1 MMAAMQPMEEG
12 AAAPADRVPLDLI
25 PAEALRRRAMFVS
38 VAALILAAALGG
50 VVGLAAGRLPGLVAA
65 AVVGLPLLLL
75 AYGESR
81 RRTWL
86 ADGVVAARAFGVRR
100 VDLRTV
106 TRIELLITEV
116 RGTRVVGLLV
126 VGPPSGKAVNI
137 AVASYTA
144 TTGRE
149 LGIVALR
156 RLADALAGGA
166 EPRGLVFAE
175 LLVAQLRAEARE
187 AGGAERP
194 LYRIASLAKGGRLA
208 QRMHPDAVTKFVA
221 GLD

>member
-1 MMAAMQPMEEG
+1 MTAMEPMEERT
-12 AAAPADRVPLDLI
+12 AAAAGGIPLDLI
-25 PAEALRRRAMFVS
+25 PAEALRRRAMIVS
-38 VAALILAAALGG
+38 IAALILAAALGG

-86 ADGVVAARAFGVRR
+86 EDGVVAARAFGVRR
-100 VDLRTV
+100 VNLRTL
-106 TRIELLITEV
+106 TRIELLVTEV

-126 VGPPSGKAVNI
+126 AGPPKGKAVNI
-137 AVASYTA
+137 AIASYTA
-144 TTGRE
+144 IAGRE

-156 RLADALAGGA
+156 RLADALAGGE

-194 LYRIASLAKGGRLA
+194 LYRIASLAQGGRLA
-208 QRMHPDAVTKFVA
+208 QRLHPDAVTKFVA
-221 GLD
+221 SLD